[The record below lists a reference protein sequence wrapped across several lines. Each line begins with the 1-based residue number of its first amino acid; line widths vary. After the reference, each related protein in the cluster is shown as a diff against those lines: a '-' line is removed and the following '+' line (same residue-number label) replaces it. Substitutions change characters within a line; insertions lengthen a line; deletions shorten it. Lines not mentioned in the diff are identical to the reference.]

1 MKIKEFIKENYKFII
16 LMIMIVLFFNIK
28 LPYYIMAPGGT
39 INITDRVVMDNYNK
53 SSKGS
58 LNMLYVSEYEGTPA
72 SLLMAKLK
80 SYDIENNKDRQIF
93 NESVKEI
100 NRRNTIMRDNSLDI
114 ATMVAYTEAGKD
126 IKIKSKKNVVIAR
139 TKDNGLEVGDIIIS
153 ADGKES
159 DDVSDIRKII
169 NTKNENDTI
178 KFKVLRNNKE
188 IEVDSKIY
196 LEDNSKVV
204 GVIIITEYDYDV
216 NPKVDIKFKN
226 SESGAS
232 GGLMLTL
239 TIYNAITDED
249 IIKDRKIAGTGTISF
264 DGTVGEIDGI
274 KYKIMGAAKDN
285 VDIVFVPTANYE
297 EAVMTKNK
305 YKYDLEIVRVDTFK
319 ETIEY
324 LKNN

>member
-1 MKIKEFIKENYKFII
+1 MKIKEFIKENYKFIL
-16 LMIMIVLFFNIK
+16 LMILIVLFFNIK

-39 INITDRVVMDNYNK
+39 INITDRVVMDGYTKNG
-53 SSKGS
+53 KGS

-72 SLLMAKLK
+72 SVLMAKLR
-80 SYDIENNKDRQIF
+80 SYDIESKKERQIS
-93 NESVKEI
+93 NETTKEI

-114 ATMVAYTEAGKD
+114 ATMVAYTAAEKD
-126 IKIKSKKNVVIAR
+126 IKIKDKKNIVIAR
-139 TKDNGLEVGDIIIS
+139 TKDNGLEIGDIIIS
-153 ADGKES
+153 TDGKEIS
-159 DDVSDIRKII
+159 DVSDIRKVI
-169 NTKNENDTI
+169 NTKNENDVI

-188 IEVDSKIY
+188 LEVESKIY

-204 GVIIITEYDYDV
+204 GVIIITEYDYDI
-216 NPKVDIKFKN
+216 NPQIDIKFKS

-239 TIYNAITDED
+239 TIYNAITDDD
-249 IIKDRKIAGTGTISF
+249 IIKDRKIAGTGTIAF

-274 KYKIMGAAKDN
+274 KYKIMGAAKND

-297 EAVMTKNK
+297 EAIMTKNK
-305 YKYDLEIVRVDTFK
+305 YNYDLDIIRVDNFM
-319 ETIEY
+319 EAVNY